1 MSITKVNADVLDLT
15 DAYAFTG
22 DVSGAGKLKQVVY
35 ADSHAIVTGSTTV
48 ALDDTIFQNSE
59 GVEIITLA
67 ITPTASNSILKIEF
81 NCTFGGPSAVA
92 CQLGLFQDTT
102 ANALSSQYQYVYGY
116 DQVSLLHLMTAGT
129 TSATTFK
136 VRGGGASGTVTFNGY
151 SGSNAVGGDIPH
163 TTLAI
168 TEIGA

>member
-1 MSITKVNADVLDLT
+1 MSLTQVGPDLISSI
-15 DAYAFTG
+15 AGVAG
-22 DVSGAGKLKQVVY
+22 GGKLKQVVY

-48 ALDDTIFQNSE
+48 PLDDTIFQNSE